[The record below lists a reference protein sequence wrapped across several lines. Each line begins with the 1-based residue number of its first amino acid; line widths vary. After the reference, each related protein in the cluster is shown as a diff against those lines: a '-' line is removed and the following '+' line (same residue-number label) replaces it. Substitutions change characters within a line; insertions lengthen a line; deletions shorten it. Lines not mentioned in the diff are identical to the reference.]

1 MRLIGPQV
9 FHELARHL
17 QTRRLVAGDSISLD
31 QDKSFYCVVD
41 GTVQVF
47 APSASGAGDGDGDHG
62 GWDDETRGGYRLLNG
77 T

>member
-1 MRLIGPQV
+1 MLTRIQV

-47 APSASGAGDGDGDHG
+47 APTGKQAK
-62 GWDDETRGGYRLLNG
+62 DESQTWEEEDMNGYRLLNG
-77 T
+77 ML